1 MAILDAEW
9 WNLWWPWL
17 LLWGGTAVLTVFAV
31 FLVVRALRRRRPVR
45 PHTHGSVFYLDDNYV
60 MDLYRMHGGKYKA
73 ALRQEVEERISDT
86 RETELSADVPSARI
100 GRKRGVNN
108 EVFRRYVEHAE
119 PITVLGIVI
128 DVLERAHDIV
138 QVDLRTGEITGDH
151 ALAAALDLAD
161 APLPA
166 GVALGTVDAFVSIRG
181 HFTFTDKDAETT
193 TLTAGHLRLT
203 CSTGNLRGTTLPTGP
218 FPARCLAR
226 PQEWHPDGHLVLH
239 PIAIFR

>member
-1 MAILDAEW
+1 MAVLDGEW
-9 WNLWWPWL
+9 WGQWWPWL
-17 LLWGGTAVLTVFAV
+17 LLWGATVALIGLSV
-31 FLVVRALRRRRPVR
+31 FLIVRALRRKRPAR
-45 PHTHGSVFYLDDNYV
+45 PYTHGSVFYLDDNYV

-86 RETELSADVPSARI
+86 RETELSAEVSSARI
-100 GRKRGVNN
+100 GRKKGVNN

-128 DVLERAHDIV
+128 DVLDRASDIV
-138 QVDLRTGEITGDH
+138 HVDFRTGEITGDH
-151 ALAAALDLAD
+151 ALAVTLDVVD
-161 APLPA
+161 APLPSGA
-166 GVALGTVDAFVSIRG
+166 NLSTVDAFVSIRG
-181 HFTFTDKDAETT
+181 SFTFTDTNSDVT
-193 TLTAGHLRLT
+193 TLTAGHLRMT
-203 CSTGNLRGTTLPTGP
+203 CATANLRGTALPTGA